1 VADHSEGQGDS
12 GGSVNP
18 DAVII
23 EGLTKSGK
31 PCRVVD
37 NTASVERAE
46 LAGLLADLIEQDRFG
61 IRGMSAAGE
70 NTVTLGAPVFTH
82 IQLGGE
88 IYRLLVLPYE
98 ARIEHF

>member
-1 VADHSEGQGDS
+1 M
-12 GGSVNP
+12 
-18 DAVII
+18 
-23 EGLTKSGK
+23 TKSGK

-46 LAGLLADLIEQDRFG
+46 LAGLLADLIEHDRFG

-98 ARIEHF
+98 ARIERF